1 MQRHGIGQQVQRSPS
16 GSTPHDRVSIPQI
29 CSSHSPTLDRPR
41 QSALR
46 YPAVL
51 SNRASTYSVRR
62 QPAPIHAPLRSR
74 TTSAIA
80 PPTISHSA
88 RGTQIPITHA
98 APPTYP
104 FPRFSPLEVCGRR
117 PRCARHHLHGAGI
130 RKPSQRATSTRS
142 RMAAPSAGDRKLKK
156 STPRLAPGRPQ
167 PSAVGFDDRTAD
179 RESHSHTAGF
189 SGEEGVEQPVS
200 ILGGDPDAAIHHT
213 YQHVLCLFLARSDH
227 QYRAMG
233 QPVSP
238 GLRLAWRCTRR
249 RLTGWRP

>member
-1 MQRHGIGQQVQRSPS
+1 VQRHGIGQQVQRSPS

-104 FPRFSPLEVCGRR
+104 FPRFPPLEVCGRR

-130 RKPSQRATSTRS
+130 RKPSQKRKLPIVKFLLKDGRCSHRVSSPARDWEAVLCAIIDPPVTARHCFKLPLSTRMIWSGAS
-142 RMAAPSAGDRKLKK
+142 RYRTRAI
-156 STPRLAPGRPQ
+156 RLADL
-167 PSAVGFDDRTAD
+167 V
-179 RESHSHTAGF
+179 
-189 SGEEGVEQPVS
+189 
-200 ILGGDPDAAIHHT
+200 
-213 YQHVLCLFLARSDH
+213 
-227 QYRAMG
+227 
-233 QPVSP
+233 
-238 GLRLAWRCTRR
+238 
-249 RLTGWRP
+249 